1 MWQLPELKQDEI
13 IIYLRKSRT
22 DDPTMTVEETL
33 AKHEQ
38 MLDEW
43 AVRNLP
49 EGSKIPEN
57 HRYREV
63 VSGETI
69 ASRPRMV
76 ELLRAI
82 ESPRIKAVLVKEP
95 QRLSRGDLMDIG
107 YLVRILRYTRTIVIT
122 PDYAYDLQDER
133 DRDNFERELKRGN
146 EFLEYQKRIMNN
158 GRLLSVSNGNF
169 IGNTAPYGYKK
180 VQIKDGKKKCY
191 TLEPDPETAP
201 VVKMIF
207 EMYRDGLG
215 GTRICDKLNAMGI
228 PSSTGMEWHVNTLPR
243 IFVNEHYLGK
253 VVWNR
258 RASVKKVVDG
268 DIIVSRPVAEEYLV
282 YEGKHPAIIDQELW
296 DAVQEKRSKIPPNK
310 KATHFHNPL
319 AGLLYCQKCNRV
331 MTRRT
336 YRNPD
341 GEERCPPRIACTY
354 QRHCGSASATM
365 DDVVAE
371 VKQMLREAIADFE
384 IRIDQGADDSAA
396 IHKQMVERLEKR
408 LNELHELEIA
418 QWDEKTKGG
427 MPAHVFERLN
437 GQTLKEIEETQAALC
452 DARNAVPEP
461 VDLHSKLTSFRAALD
476 ALEDPEAPA
485 KEKNMLLK
493 ACIERIDYSRE
504 RLKKHGPGKTG
515 RFATD
520 SVGPIMLDFRLK
532 I

>member
-1 MWQLPELKQDEI
+1 MWQLPELKADEI

-22 DDPTMTVEETL
+22 DDPTFTVEETL

-43 AVRNLP
+43 VERHLP
-49 EGSKIPEN
+49 EGSKIPED

-69 ASRPRMV
+69 ESRPRMQEV
-76 ELLRAI
+76 LRAI
-82 ESPRIKAVLVKEP
+82 ESPRIKALLVKEP
-95 QRLSRGDLMDIG
+95 ERLSRGDLMDVG
-107 YLVRILRYTRTIVIT
+107 YLIRILRYSRTIVIT
-122 PDYAYDLQDER
+122 PEYAYDLQDER
-133 DRDNFERELKRGN
+133 DREDFERKLKQSSA
-146 EFLEYQKRIMNN
+146 FLQYQKKIMNA

-169 IGNTAPYGYKK
+169 IGNSAPYGMRK
-180 VQIKDGKKKCY
+180 VQIKEGKKKCY

-215 GTRICDKLNAMGI
+215 MTRICDKLNSMGI
-228 PSSTGMEWHVNTLPR
+228 KTAAGNEWHPNTLPR
-243 IFVNEHYLGK
+243 ILSNEHYLGK

-258 RASVKKVVDG
+258 RAAVRNVQDGEVV
-268 DIIVSRPVAEEYLV
+268 ISRPIAEEYLV
-282 YEGKHPAIIDQELW
+282 YEGKHPAIIERDLW
-296 DAVQEKRSKIPPNK
+296 DAVQAIRGTIPPNK
-310 KATHFHNPL
+310 KAHNFHNPL
-319 AGLLYCQKCNRV
+319 AGLLFCKKCNRV

-336 YRNPD
+336 YKNAD
-341 GEERCPPRIACTY
+341 GGERCLPRIACSD
-354 QRHCGSASATM
+354 QRHCGSASAVL

-371 VKQMLREAIADFE
+371 VAKMLREAIADFE
-384 IRIDQGADDSAA
+384 IRIERGTDDSAE
-396 IHKQMVERLEKR
+396 IHRQMVDRLEKR
-408 LNELHELEIA
+408 LHELQELEIA

-461 VDLHSKLTSFRAALD
+461 VNLRDKLTTFQAALN
-476 ALEDPEAPA
+476 ALQDPEAPA
-485 KEKNMLLK
+485 REKNNLLK

-504 RLKKHGPGKTG
+504 RTEKHAQRNG
-515 RFATD
+515 RFSSD
-520 SVGPIMLDFRLK
+520 GVGPIMLDFRLK